1 MEAPWNLCS
10 TLSTVVDSTQM
21 DSLDISPSCVAHINN
36 ETKHLAAQRRSST
49 SYENPYARQLPQYS
63 VQGST
68 STPNSVGPSSGSVSP
83 DASSQLTES
92 NGMLVEWIAK
102 PMEEGETFDSFT
114 QPVDSKP
121 RYCYVLH
128 NQHPATASKND
139 SFNSSS
145 ISTTCA
151 SNASHRPMH
160 LVLNMPSPTSL
171 HFSTSPVQRSNS
183 VPRQSTDVSQSPTSS
198 NDNLLAKGTKRKS
211 SQESNRQTK
220 KPATSREPTKTTP
233 KSGISALTRRRLRI
247 VQGPGETMPRKRLPL
262 AELTVEDLKT
272 LCRKK
277 SFPISGTKAD
287 LYKRLQPIEDQLDIE
302 AMLLE
307 AIEEEDHRLAE
318 INANKNNSYA
328 SSNETITQPSTTT
341 YTTKL
346 LGTEQRSSIQTGVNQ
361 FDVAIS
367 DYLMQHQ
374 KQLNQHSWSTSNTP
388 KTTIGDKSSFSHL
401 PPLVRLVPR
410 KTTIGDNVD
419 STPNGSTFSY
429 AEMGSGGQ
437 FTFETTAESVPSIRQ
452 NTVVKLISETSK
464 FGSENTQSRRQFD
477 VCCAKCMDKQNSAM
491 SSDCD
496 SEELQQ
502 LIKELALSPLTAAA
516 DNPTLTAKILAL
528 HERVIGAQT
537 AKLRSMASVL
547 AESQQTLHCQQ
558 RLIET
563 ARWEAQ
569 RSHSNQPSPIE
580 SLLRSVD
587 VLELEKQHAKQTD
600 ELRKLQHS
608 HQRLKS
614 EQETLSSL
622 EMELQEEIHV
632 EQAVEDVAR
641 LIRTNRR
648 TALLIVQLVHKF
660 QCDRMRELD
669 QSQSSET
676 TQNRPTASTNSN
688 VKPNNATKCTS
699 NVATSCGCARRPQSQ
714 CNDPTVVVIDES
726 DEENSTTDP
735 TSNPTVKPETL
746 PKRKNK
752 SKSTIKRNGKHVS
765 QRSEH
770 TFAQIMEDIFQTVI
784 SERDEIPTITEID
797 VQQQTSNNQVDCNE
811 SLDVNST
818 DYEKKM
824 GDIKDEMT
832 TRDHNVKFNDPASLT
847 NHEEKS
853 QSIQS
858 SFIAINKTQQ
868 PSMENE
874 SMLTDQSAF
883 ADNNSMLMQQ
893 SISCNDPNSQIQANA
908 ANYDER
914 IVETEMQNT
923 DANMYLQRRVFLQ
936 QKKQNLCEQLQQI
949 EIQQRRNELQIPY
962 GSSCQPSVTED
973 ELGCGLNDLDV
984 EELYNCDLDPYEM
997 STSSLHAPVP
1007 MNAHIIHNTEDSYS
1021 TQFHSIQGSH
1031 GNPETF
1037 KTSQRPPTYFSSSTF
1052 PPMHSNDFEDIL
1064 DLIHNG
1070 ETKWCGLS
1078 GPTDTINN
1086 NLEHRPITNDV
1097 ETVQAT
1103 NAIYQELRQ
1112 TDNHFQQF
1120 TPMQELD
1127 GISWSNSMMIGDNS
1141 KTVVYS
1147 E

>member
-36 ETKHLAAQRRSST
+36 ETKHLAAQRRSSA

-83 DASSQLTES
+83 DGSSQLTES
-92 NGMLVEWIAK
+92 NGMLVEWISK
-102 PMEEGETFDSFT
+102 PLEEGETFDSFA
-114 QPVDSKP
+114 QPVDSKT

-139 SFNSSS
+139 SFSSS
-145 ISTTCA
+145 TISTNCA

-183 VPRQSTDVSQSPTSS
+183 VPRHSTDVSQSPTSS
-198 NDNLLAKGTKRKS
+198 NNNLLAKGTKRKS
-211 SQESNRQTK
+211 SQESNRQAK
-220 KPATSREPTKTTP
+220 KPATLREPTKTTP

-328 SSNETITQPSTTT
+328 SSNETVPQPSTTT
-341 YTTKL
+341 YTMTTKL
-346 LGTEQRSSIQTGVNQ
+346 LGNEQRSSIQTGVNQ

-374 KQLNQHSWSTSNTP
+374 KQLNQHSWSTSNTT
-388 KTTIGDKSSFSHL
+388 KTTISDKSSFSHL

-410 KTTIGDNVD
+410 KSTSGDNEE
-419 STPNGSTFSY
+419 STQNGSTFSY

-437 FTFETTAESVPSIRQ
+437 FTFETTPESIPSIRQ
-452 NTVVKLISETSK
+452 NTVIKLMSETSK
-464 FGSENTQSRRQFD
+464 FGSENTPSRRQFD
-477 VCCAKCMDKQNSAM
+477 VCCAKCMDKQNTAM
-491 SSDCD
+491 TSDRD

-502 LIKELALSPLTAAA
+502 LIKELALSPVTAAA

-537 AKLRSMASVL
+537 AKLRAMASVL
-547 AESQQTLHCQQ
+547 AESQQTLQCQQ

-614 EQETLSSL
+614 EQDTLSSL

-676 TQNRPTASTNSN
+676 TQNRPTVNANPNGKASNMPTCS
-688 VKPNNATKCTS
+688 P

-726 DEENSTTDP
+726 DEETSTTDP
-735 TSNPTVKPETL
+735 TSNSTVKQETS

-765 QRSEH
+765 HRSEH

-784 SERDEIPTITEID
+784 SERDEITPVTEID
-797 VQQQTSNNQVDCNE
+797 VQRQSSTNQIACKE
-811 SLDVNST
+811 LLDVNLT
-818 DYEKKM
+818 DYGKKM
-824 GDIKDEMT
+824 GDIKEEKT
-832 TRDHNVKFNDPASLT
+832 TRDHNMKFNDPASLT
-847 NHEEKS
+847 NDEDNS
-853 QSIQS
+853 QLIQG
-858 SFIAINKTQQ
+858 SFIPINKNQQ
-868 PSMENE
+868 SSMENE
-874 SMLTDQSAF
+874 PMLTDQSSF
-883 ADNNSMLMQQ
+883 ADNNSLLIHQ
-893 SISCNDPNSQIQANA
+893 SISCNEPNSQIQTSA
-908 ANYDER
+908 ANYDDR
-914 IVETEMQNT
+914 TVEPEMQNADT
-923 DANMYLQRRVFLQ
+923 NMYLQRRVFLQ

-984 EELYNCDLDPYEM
+984 EELYNCDLDQYEM
-997 STSSLHAPVP
+997 STPSLHTSVP
-1007 MNAHIIHNTEDSYS
+1007 MNTQITHKTGDSYS
-1021 TQFHSIQGSH
+1021 TQFHSIQVSH
-1031 GNPETF
+1031 ANPENF
-1037 KTSQRPPTYFSSSTF
+1037 KSSQQPPTYFSSSTF

-1070 ETKWCGLS
+1070 ETKWCGLT
-1078 GPTDTINN
+1078 GPSDTINN

-1112 TDNHFQQF
+1112 TDNQYQQF

-1127 GISWSNSMMIGDNS
+1127 GIGCLIP
-1141 KTVVYS
+1141 
-1147 E
+1147 